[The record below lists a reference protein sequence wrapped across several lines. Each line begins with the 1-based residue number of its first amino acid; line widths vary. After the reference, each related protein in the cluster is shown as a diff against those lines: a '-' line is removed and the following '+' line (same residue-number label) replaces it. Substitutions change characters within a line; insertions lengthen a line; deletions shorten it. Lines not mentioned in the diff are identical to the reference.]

1 MKKTLWKG
9 ALSIAILGFL
19 SMPPTAS
26 AAERK
31 VGFIQRLLQVVIQK
45 DGGQV
50 IPNGIVSGR
59 PTTTQTDRRP
69 EPLQK

>member
-19 SMPPTAS
+19 SMGSMAS

-31 VGFIQRLLQVVIQK
+31 VGVIQRLLQMVIQK

-50 IPNGIVSGR
+50 IPNGIVSSQ